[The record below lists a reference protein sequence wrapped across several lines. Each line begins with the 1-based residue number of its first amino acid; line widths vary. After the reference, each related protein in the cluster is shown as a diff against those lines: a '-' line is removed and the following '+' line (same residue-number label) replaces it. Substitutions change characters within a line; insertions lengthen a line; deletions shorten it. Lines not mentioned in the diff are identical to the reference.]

1 MKKKLIQLLIIS
13 ALFLQFINLK
23 AQPYVIDNEEID
35 GLKNAKLYV
44 VMATE
49 ETDINN
55 QCRLVKNKV

>member
-35 GLKNAKLYV
+35 GLKN
-44 VMATE
+44 
-49 ETDINN
+49 
-55 QCRLVKNKV
+55 KNKQKQTDRKSVV